1 MTNFNKA
8 ILDPKIQEFINQNI
22 NSDLANLAL
31 KGIPFDNNL
40 KQDIIT
46 QIESKKKCEKKLPTW
61 FNTPNIYFPPKL
73 NIEQTSSEVTA
84 QYKSNLIS
92 GKSIID
98 ITGGFGVDCY
108 YFSKKVD
115 TVIHCDLNVSLSEIV
130 GKNTSKLKVNNITFH
145 ANDGLEVLKTIGK
158 KVDWIYIDPSRRN
171 DIKGKVFLL
180 KDCLPNVPENLDMLF
195 QYSKNI
201 MIKTSPILDITSG
214 ISELQNVKHIHCV
227 AVNNEVKELLWILEK
242 DFSNEIEIKT
252 INITNKDTQRF
263 NFTLKNEL
271 ETTPTYSQPLNYLYE
286 PNTAILKSGAFNS
299 IAGIKNIYKLHKH
312 SHLYTSNDLIQ
323 FPGRRFKIIKTIAY
337 NKKSYK
343 KEINLNQANI
353 TTRNF
358 SETVAQIRN
367 KFKIKD
373 GGKNYLFFTTILENS
388 KTIISSVK
396 I

>member
-1 MTNFNKA
+1 MTNFNKD

-22 NSDLANLAL
+22 NSDVANLAL

-115 TVIHCDLNVSLSEIV
+115 TVIHCDLNVNLSKIV
-130 GKNTSKLKVNNITFH
+130 EKNSSKLKLNNITFH
-145 ANDGLEVLKTIGK
+145 ANDGLEVLKTIGE

-180 KDCLPNVPENLDMLF
+180 KDCLPNVPKNLDILF

-201 MIKTSPILDITSG
+201 MIKTSPILDISSG

-242 DFSNEIEIKT
+242 DFSNEIQIKT
-252 INITNKDTQRF
+252 INITNKDTQCF
-263 NFTLKNEL
+263 NFNLKNEL

-312 SHLYTSNDLIQ
+312 SHLYTSNDLTE
-323 FPGRRFKIIKTIAY
+323 FPGRRFKIIKTIPY

-358 SETVAQIRN
+358 PETVAQIRN

>member
-61 FNTPNIYFPPKL
+61 FNTPNIYFPSKL

-130 GKNTSKLKVNNITFH
+130 EKNTSKLKVNNITFH

>member
-1 MTNFNKA
+1 MTNFNKDV
-8 ILDPKIQEFINQNI
+8 LDPKIQEFINQNI
-22 NSDLANLAL
+22 NFDLANLAL

-115 TVIHCDLNVSLSEIV
+115 TVIHCDLNVNLSKIV
-130 GKNTSKLKVNNITFH
+130 EKNSSKLKVNNITFH
-145 ANDGLEVLKTIGK
+145 ANDGLEVLKTIGE

-242 DFSNEIEIKT
+242 DFSNKIEIKT

-263 NFTLKNEL
+263 NFNLKNEL
-271 ETTPTYSQPLNYLYE
+271 ETTPAYSQPLNYLYE

-312 SHLYTSNDLIQ
+312 SHLYTSNDLIE
-323 FPGRRFKIIKTIAY
+323 FPGRRFKIIKTIPY

-343 KEINLNQANI
+343 KEINLSQANI

-358 SETVAQIRN
+358 PETVAQIRN

>member
-130 GKNTSKLKVNNITFH
+130 EKNTSKLKVNNITFH

>member
-1 MTNFNKA
+1 MTNFNKD

-22 NSDLANLAL
+22 NSDVANLAL

-115 TVIHCDLNVSLSEIV
+115 TVIHCDLNVNLSKIV
-130 GKNTSKLKVNNITFH
+130 EKNSSKLKVNNITFH
-145 ANDGLEVLKTIGK
+145 ANDGLEVLKTIGE

-242 DFSNEIEIKT
+242 DFSNKIEIKT

-263 NFTLKNEL
+263 NFNLKNEL
-271 ETTPTYSQPLNYLYE
+271 ETTPAYSQPLNYLYE

-312 SHLYTSNDLIQ
+312 SHLYTSNDLIE
-323 FPGRRFKIIKTIAY
+323 FPGRRFKIIKTIPY

-343 KEINLNQANI
+343 KEINLSQANV

-358 SETVAQIRN
+358 PETVAQIRN

>member
-1 MTNFNKA
+1 MTNFNKD
-8 ILDPKIQEFINQNI
+8 ILDPKIQEFIYQNI
-22 NSDLANLAL
+22 NSDVANLAL
-31 KGIPFDNNL
+31 KGIPFNNNL

-115 TVIHCDLNVSLSEIV
+115 TVIHCDLNVNLSKIV
-130 GKNTSKLKVNNITFH
+130 EKNSSKLKVNNITFH
-145 ANDGLEVLKTIGK
+145 ANDGLEVLKTIGE

-242 DFSNEIEIKT
+242 DFNNEIEIKT

-263 NFTLKNEL
+263 NFNLKNEL
-271 ETTPTYSQPLNYLYE
+271 ETTPSYSQPLNYLYE

-312 SHLYTSNDLIQ
+312 SHLYTSNDLIE
-323 FPGRRFKIIKTIAY
+323 FPGRRFKIIKTIPY

-343 KEINLNQANI
+343 KEINLSQANV

-358 SETVAQIRN
+358 PETVAQIRN

>member
-1 MTNFNKA
+1 MTNFNKD

-22 NSDLANLAL
+22 NSDVANLAL

-115 TVIHCDLNVSLSEIV
+115 TVIHCDLNVNLSKIV
-130 GKNTSKLKVNNITFH
+130 EKNSSKLKVNNITFH
-145 ANDGLEVLKTIGK
+145 ANDGLEVLKTIGE

-201 MIKTSPILDITSG
+201 MIKTSPILDISSG

-242 DFSNEIEIKT
+242 DFSNKIEIKT

-263 NFTLKNEL
+263 NFNLKNEL
-271 ETTPTYSQPLNYLYE
+271 ETTPAYSQPLNYLYE

-312 SHLYTSNDLIQ
+312 SHLYTSNDLIE
-323 FPGRRFKIIKTIAY
+323 FPGRRFKIIKTIPY

-343 KEINLNQANI
+343 KEINLSQANV

-358 SETVAQIRN
+358 PETVAQIRN

>member
-130 GKNTSKLKVNNITFH
+130 EKNTSKLKVNNITFH

-263 NFTLKNEL
+263 NFTLKKEL

-323 FPGRRFKIIKTIAY
+323 FPGRRFKIIKTIPY

-343 KEINLNQANI
+343 KEINLSQANI

-358 SETVAQIRN
+358 PETVAQIRN

>member
-130 GKNTSKLKVNNITFH
+130 EKNTSKLKVNNITFH

-271 ETTPTYSQPLNYLYE
+271 ETSPTYSQPLNYLYE

>member
-1 MTNFNKA
+1 MTNFNKD
-8 ILDPKIQEFINQNI
+8 ILDPKIQEFIYQNI
-22 NSDLANLAL
+22 NSDVANLAL
-31 KGIPFDNNL
+31 KGIPFNNNL

-130 GKNTSKLKVNNITFH
+130 EKNTSKLKVNNITFH
-145 ANDGLEVLKTIGK
+145 ANDGLEVLKTIGE

-242 DFSNEIEIKT
+242 DFNNEIEIKT

-263 NFTLKNEL
+263 NFNLKNEL
-271 ETTPTYSQPLNYLYE
+271 ETTPSYSQPLNYLYE

-312 SHLYTSNDLIQ
+312 SHLYTSNDLIE
-323 FPGRRFKIIKTIAY
+323 FPGRRFKIIKTIPY

-343 KEINLNQANI
+343 KEINLSQANV

-358 SETVAQIRN
+358 PETVAQIRN

>member
-130 GKNTSKLKVNNITFH
+130 EKNKSKLKVNNITFH